1 MLDLGLGHK
10 TALLAVLLKA
20 VALNAAV
27 FGLAGQV
34 LALALAD
41 AVKPRYI
48 NSNIE
53 QSH

>member
-1 MLDLGLGHK
+1 MSSNVWPQNCTVGRAFEGRCLECCGL
-10 TALLAVLLKA
+10 
-20 VALNAAV
+20 
-27 FGLAGQV
+27 GLAGQV

-41 AVKPRYI
+41 AVKLRYI